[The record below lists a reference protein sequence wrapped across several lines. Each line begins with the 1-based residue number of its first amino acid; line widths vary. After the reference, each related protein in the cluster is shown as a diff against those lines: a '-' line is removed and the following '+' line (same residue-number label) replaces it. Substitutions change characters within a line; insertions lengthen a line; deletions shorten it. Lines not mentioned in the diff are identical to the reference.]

1 MSHPPPERFLH
12 GKVAVVTGAGS
23 LGDGIGNGRAA
34 ALLLAQDGCSV
45 VCVDLKQSLAQR
57 TVEMIES
64 VGHGA
69 GIAMAADVT
78 KEEDCQKAVAL
89 AVEKYGRLD
98 ILVNNVGIT
107 GPKGTTT
114 EVDMQAFYKAMEVN
128 VGSMIMMAK
137 YAIPAMKKNEGQCAG
152 AIVNLASVAGL
163 RGGHPAIFYPTS
175 KGSVINLT
183 RAMATHHGRD
193 RVRVNCVC
201 PGMVYTPMMYGVEGG
216 MSDAERKARASRSI
230 LRTEGSGWDVGS
242 AVRFLASDCARWIT
256 GAILP
261 VDAGATA
268 AVGLGVPSLHDAFLG
283 TIGAK
288 L

>member
-12 GKVAVVTGAGS
+12 GKVAIVTGAGS

-69 GIAMAADVT
+69 GISMAADVT

-183 RAMATHHGRD
+183 RAMVINTFSS
-193 RVRVNCVC
+193 RV
-201 PGMVYTPMMYGVEGG
+201 
-216 MSDAERKARASRSI
+216 
-230 LRTEGSGWDVGS
+230 
-242 AVRFLASDCARWIT
+242 AV
-256 GAILP
+256 
-261 VDAGATA
+261 
-268 AVGLGVPSLHDAFLG
+268 
-283 TIGAK
+283 K
-288 L
+288 